1 LENLVISRLRI
12 LTFLFIAVY
21 LLPNSFFDDLRIWL
35 LILFALLYSSIV
47 YYFVAREKLQENL
60 TLSIIDLLIVFF
72 YLFLINQMA
81 TKFVFL
87 IYLPAIKEILYR
99 RIKNAYIISFM
110 GNLGVI
116 VLSFILKEN
125 LPLEIS
131 LSLIPISFLIPYFSS
146 SYIKEMEGS

>member
-99 RIKNAYIISFM
+99 RIKNSLHNKFYGKSRS
-110 GNLGVI
+110 N
-116 VLSFILKEN
+116 SFILY
-125 LPLEIS
+125 S
-131 LSLIPISFLIPYFSS
+131 
-146 SYIKEMEGS
+146 